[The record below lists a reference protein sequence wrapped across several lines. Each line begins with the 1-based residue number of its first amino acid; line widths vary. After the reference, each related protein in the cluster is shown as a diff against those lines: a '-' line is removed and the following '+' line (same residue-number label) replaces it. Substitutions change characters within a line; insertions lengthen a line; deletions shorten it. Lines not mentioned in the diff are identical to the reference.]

1 MIMIDPFPSDADL
14 SPSLGGERAVPEAPV
29 APPPIADEAADA
41 ATDEAEID
49 LDLEMLRDE
58 IASILG
64 PEGAEV
70 IETLTQIGTLGVG
83 LSNVFAG
90 ALQAFE
96 SQLPQTLAAFGG
108 LFDAVEQAVGEAL
121 DPTNDTDRRA

>member
-1 MIMIDPFPSDADL
+1 MMDASTPDPDL
-14 SPSLGGERAVPEAPV
+14 SPSLGGARAVPEEPV
-29 APPPIADEAADA
+29 ATPPIGDDTADA
-41 ATDEAEID
+41 EAGEAGEID

-58 IASILG
+58 FASILG

-108 LFDAVEQAVGEAL
+108 LFEAVEQAVGEAL

>member
-1 MIMIDPFPSDADL
+1 MMDTIPPDPDL
-14 SPSLGGERAVPEAPV
+14 SPSLGGDRAVPEAPA
-29 APPPIADEAADA
+29 APPPIGDEATDA
-41 ATDEAEID
+41 PGDEPEID

-83 LSNVFAG
+83 LGNVFAG

>member
-1 MIMIDPFPSDADL
+1 MMDPIPPDPDL
-14 SPSLGGERAVPEAPV
+14 SPSLGGDRAVPEEPV
-29 APPPIADEAADA
+29 APPPIGDA
-41 ATDEAEID
+41 AASDSDETGEID
-49 LDLEMLRDE
+49 IDLELLRDE

>member
-1 MIMIDPFPSDADL
+1 MKDASTPDPDL
-14 SPSLGGERAVPEAPV
+14 SPSLGGERAVPEEPV
-29 APPPIADEAADA
+29 APPPSGDEPFAAAGD
-41 ATDEAEID
+41 DGEIE

-83 LSNVFAG
+83 LTNVFAG
-90 ALQAFE
+90 ALQ
-96 SQLPQTLAAFGG
+96 
-108 LFDAVEQAVGEAL
+108 
-121 DPTNDTDRRA
+121 